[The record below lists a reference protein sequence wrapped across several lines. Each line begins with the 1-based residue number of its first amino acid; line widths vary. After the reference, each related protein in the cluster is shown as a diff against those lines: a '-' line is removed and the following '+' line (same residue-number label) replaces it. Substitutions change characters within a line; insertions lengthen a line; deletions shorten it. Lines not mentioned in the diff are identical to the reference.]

1 MVYPMEQRRA
11 FTRPRCP
18 RHKRRQHRFNWFR
31 GHRSLVQV
39 VTVMV
44 AMSGGVFVDGFV
56 DGTYEEGGE
65 IGEEGSKDAASEA
78 FLRRVFAPP
87 QAAQRE

>member
-1 MVYPMEQRRA
+1 M
-11 FTRPRCP
+11 
-18 RHKRRQHRFNWFR
+18 
-31 GHRSLVQV
+31 QV

-87 QAAQRE
+87 KAAQRE

>member
-1 MVYPMEQRRA
+1 MEQRRA
-11 FTRPRCP
+11 FTRPWRP
-18 RHKRRQHRFNWFR
+18 RHKRRQHRLNNIVNGVR
-31 GHRSLVQV
+31 RHRSLVQMV
-39 VTVMV
+39 AVMV

-56 DGTYEEGGE
+56 DGSYEEGGE
-65 IGEEGSKDAASEA
+65 VGEEGSKDAASEA